1 MICSVACNHHPGC
14 PRPQKK
20 DYPIMRKGISNTRPQ
35 TRPLTALLA
44 GSVLAGLILAAS
56 PAMAAEA
63 PGKALSA
70 KIGLPWPAVIAHR
83 GASFDA
89 PEETIPAYLLARDLG
104 ADYLELDLQRTKD
117 GVLIALHDN
126 TLERTTNIATVF
138 PKRVADPVNTFTL
151 AELKEL
157 DAGSWFNKAYP
168 DRARS
173 SYAGLQIM
181 TLDEVIDIAEGGANK
196 PGLYIETKAPGQFP
210 GIEADLKKTLEKRGW
225 LSSRPAA
232 EPGHVSVAQMPGRVV
247 LQTFEKPSLKLLQKE
262 MPQVPKV
269 LLLWIGEGSIEPRSS
284 VPFKDS
290 GFKEKASY
298 YGSQEAKT
306 QEEFM
311 AWIDWAKAN
320 GAIGTGPSV
329 KLAHGGDQSYMDL
342 VKRWMN
348 NATHD
353 KGMVV
358 HPYTVDDEVDFK
370 QVSQDG
376 ADGFFTNRTA
386 ELLKFYGRPAKD
398 SMDTLLKRNGY

>member
-1 MICSVACNHHPGC
+1 
-14 PRPQKK
+14 
-20 DYPIMRKGISNTRPQ
+20 MRKGTSKTLPL
-35 TRPLTALLA
+35 TRPLSALLA
-44 GSVLAGLILAAS
+44 GSVLAGLMLAAGS
-56 PAMAAEA
+56 AVAAEA

-89 PEETIPAYLLARDLG
+89 PEETIPAYILARDLG

-138 PKRVADPVNTFTL
+138 PKRAADAVNTFTL
-151 AELKEL
+151 AELKQL

-168 DRARS
+168 DRART
-173 SYAGLQIM
+173 SYAGLQIL

-196 PGLYIETKAPGQFP
+196 PGLYIETKAPSQFP
-210 GIEADLKKTLEKRGW
+210 GIEADLKKMLEKRGW

-232 EPGHVSVAQMPGRVV
+232 ASGHVSVAQMPGRVV
-247 LQTFEKPSLKLLQKE
+247 LQTFEKPSLELLHEE

-269 LLLWIGEGSIEPRSS
+269 LLLWIGEGSIEPKSN
-284 VPFKDS
+284 VAFKDS
-290 GFKEKASY
+290 GFKDKASY

-306 QEEFM
+306 QEEFV
-311 AWIDWAKAN
+311 AWIDWAKAH

-342 VKRWMN
+342 VKPWMN
-348 NATHD
+348 NATHE

-358 HPYTVDDEVDFK
+358 HPYTVDDEIDFK

-386 ELLKFYGRPAKD
+386 ELLKFYGRPARQNI
-398 SMDTLLKRNGY
+398 DTLLKRNGY